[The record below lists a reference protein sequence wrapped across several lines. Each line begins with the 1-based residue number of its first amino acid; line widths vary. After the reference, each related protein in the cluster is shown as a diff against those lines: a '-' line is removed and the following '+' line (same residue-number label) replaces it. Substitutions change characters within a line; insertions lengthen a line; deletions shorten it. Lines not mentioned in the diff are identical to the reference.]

1 MSDIS
6 PSPLP
11 FEPQVHVTQTPS
23 GSSLTY
29 FALRL
34 PLAFILSGIVVVLSG
49 LLWGALAY
57 LTESIY
63 FMIAI
68 VIGIAV
74 TFAVTFPFKRVP
86 LLLALLLFL
95 PSLVLTVI
103 AVLWG
108 EYLFYTFS
116 LMNETGM
123 GLMDALER
131 VARFFIRFAITED
144 GESISSIV
152 FALIGAVL
160 GFISSARK

>member
-1 MSDIS
+1 MSDLS

-11 FEPQVHVTQTPS
+11 FEPQVQVTQTPQE
-23 GSSLTY
+23 SSLLS
-29 FALRL
+29 FIVRL

-57 LTESIY
+57 FTNSIY
-63 FMIAI
+63 FMVAI
-68 VIGIAV
+68 VIGLAV

-86 LLLALLLFL
+86 FLLALVLFL
-95 PSLVLTVI
+95 PALVLTII

-108 EYLFYTFS
+108 DFVFYTLS
-116 LMNETGM
+116 LMKDTGM
-123 GLMDALER
+123 DLMDALER
-131 VARFFIRFAITED
+131 VTRLFIRYAITED

-160 GFISSARK
+160 GFISALRK